1 MLGLELNFATIVV
14 LLIIAALVVLAV
26 HRLWTKGLC
35 DSRKD
40 SAACGGCNGCGA
52 AEKMVA
58 DFSKAVDSNQ

>member
-1 MLGLELNFATIVV
+1 MLGLEFNFATIVV
-14 LLIIAALVVLAV
+14 LLIVVALAVLAV

-40 SAACGGCNGCGA
+40 KQGCGDCNGCNV

-58 DFSKAVDSNQ
+58 DFSHAVDSKQ